1 MQFLM
6 ALNESYSHIKRQIL
20 LMEPLP
26 TINKV
31 YSLLIQEERKRSV
44 GLGNY
49 VHIESTTLA
58 VKGSNVNF
66 NSNFPGFFGNSSVY
80 GGKNS
85 KGKDRPICTHCGKLG
100 HVMEKCFKLHGF
112 PPGFKPKG
120 KNFMVNQVSQCS
132 RSLCKQW
139 SSICYFSFHSRV
151 MSAVFY
157 HVGDSNENFSSQL
170 WWQGNLVQYGQPGST
185 HGQ

>member
-1 MQFLM
+1 
-6 ALNESYSHIKRQIL
+6 
-20 LMEPLP
+20 MEPLP

-58 VKGSNVNF
+58 VKGSNVNS

-100 HVMEKCFKLHGF
+100 HVIEK
-112 PPGFKPKG
+112 
-120 KNFMVNQVSQCS
+120 
-132 RSLCKQW
+132 
-139 SSICYFSFHSRV
+139 
-151 MSAVFY
+151 
-157 HVGDSNENFSSQL
+157 
-170 WWQGNLVQYGQPGST
+170 
-185 HGQ
+185 